1 MILSRSLSA
10 ALLLSLGVSMPVL
23 AEPEADPA
31 PPATADAPAL
41 VSPSIVGGPDP
52 VVAALLPLVL
62 TPVSLGLAP
71 ITSGFSV
78 FTVPAAVAS
87 GHVYAG
93 DASRGLLAASL
104 GAGSVFAGSMAFLY
118 GVLGGSSNPIAVPL
132 PLLGIAGL
140 AAPVVAIPLDAA
152 QTARKK
158 GERLAMKASLTAEQP
173 LAGGQLEP
181 GLPRPMVGSWIAG
194 LPAISTTIA
203 LNVSDPGA
211 AQILSAA
218 GLGLGYVIS
227 GDFQRAA
234 WVSLVGSFFQASLI
248 GAFRGTSILGTTDT
262 VKLTGAVGALAI
274 AGMTAWDSV
283 RLLSDKQAQN
293 SDVTTEAPA
302 AVPVATESVLP

>member
-104 GAGSVFAGSMAFLY
+104 GAGSVFAGGFAFLY
-118 GVLGGSSNPIAVPL
+118 GVGYSNPITVL
-132 PLLGIAGL
+132 LTLLGIAGL